1 MRMVRGREHFR
12 FALKPREP
20 IVVSGERGRQN
31 LDCDLAFQLRVRRAK
46 HLPHPAFADLRGDVV
61 DTEACAGSEGQTVG
75 SIAVSLARTRSI
87 LCNGVA
93 ATEGSSTI
101 AGWRQGAFWLDGP
114 ACFSFP

>member
-1 MRMVRGREHFR
+1 MVEGGEDFC
-12 FALKPREP
+12 FALEP
-20 IVVSGERGRQN
+20 SQSVGIGRQRQRQD
-31 LDCDLAFQLRVRRAK
+31 LDRDVTLQFRVGGAID
-46 HLPHPAFADLRGDVV
+46 LPHPAFAALRGNVV

-75 SIAVSLARTRSI
+75 SIAVSVARTRSI

-114 ACFSFP
+114 ACCVLFP